1 MTNSQSNLNSEQHI
15 ADILPL
21 VELPE
26 RKVPSSERTTFK
38 LNTNPAEAASP
49 KMDFNVNHLTGTET
63 TREVITFVARVRELK
78 VGLGITDDERM
89 AQFHTTVLTLLH
101 GSAKEAYEVAA
112 KEAATERR
120 EELAE
125 QQTETWYL
133 THAEP
138 TVAVRAAKKKTYLDE
153 IPEFIEEDFEVGLTA
168 ICDQLLPF
176 QALIKVKRYLRRH
189 CHKPANMT
197 IRQYVSRIRKIN
209 EHELPLLVPMSPD
222 NQLPFDEVKELLF
235 YGIPNRYRKKLQE
248 MDVDMTNCPDY
259 ATFIQRAER
268 VEEAERMDSNS
279 NTSASASVPKKNKSS
294 KSSNGKG
301 KSYIRNED
309 SPSGNGTKNCIY
321 HGMNNTHSTDECKV
335 MQAMAESKK
344 SSSGNTTNSSSYAD
358 KKKNNG
364 KSYDKSV
371 TKKEINA
378 LVAKT
383 VRKELMAVSA
393 ARKKATR
400 EANNVEIVADDPLA
414 AELALDEELAGYD
427 FSLLKEENGMKVDT
441 TTSEDVDE

>member
-138 TVAVRAAKKKTYLDE
+138 TEAVRAAKKKTYFDA

-248 MDVDMTNCPDY
+248 MDVDMTNCPD
-259 ATFIQRAER
+259 
-268 VEEAERMDSNS
+268 
-279 NTSASASVPKKNKSS
+279 
-294 KSSNGKG
+294 
-301 KSYIRNED
+301 
-309 SPSGNGTKNCIY
+309 
-321 HGMNNTHSTDECKV
+321 
-335 MQAMAESKK
+335 
-344 SSSGNTTNSSSYAD
+344 
-358 KKKNNG
+358 
-364 KSYDKSV
+364 
-371 TKKEINA
+371 
-378 LVAKT
+378 
-383 VRKELMAVSA
+383 
-393 ARKKATR
+393 
-400 EANNVEIVADDPLA
+400 
-414 AELALDEELAGYD
+414 
-427 FSLLKEENGMKVDT
+427 
-441 TTSEDVDE
+441 

>member
-1 MTNSQSNLNSEQHI
+1 M
-15 ADILPL
+15 
-21 VELPE
+21 
-26 RKVPSSERTTFK
+26 
-38 LNTNPAEAASP
+38 
-49 KMDFNVNHLTGTET
+49 
-63 TREVITFVARVRELK
+63 
-78 VGLGITDDERM
+78 
-89 AQFHTTVLTLLH
+89 
-101 GSAKEAYEVAA
+101 
-112 KEAATERR
+112 
-120 EELAE
+120 
-125 QQTETWYL
+125 

-138 TVAVRAAKKKTYLDE
+138 TVAARAAKKETYLDE

>member
-1 MTNSQSNLNSEQHI
+1 
-15 ADILPL
+15 
-21 VELPE
+21 
-26 RKVPSSERTTFK
+26 
-38 LNTNPAEAASP
+38 
-49 KMDFNVNHLTGTET
+49 
-63 TREVITFVARVRELK
+63 
-78 VGLGITDDERM
+78 
-89 AQFHTTVLTLLH
+89 
-101 GSAKEAYEVAA
+101 
-112 KEAATERR
+112 
-120 EELAE
+120 
-125 QQTETWYL
+125 
-133 THAEP
+133 
-138 TVAVRAAKKKTYLDE
+138 
-153 IPEFIEEDFEVGLTA
+153 
-168 ICDQLLPF
+168 
-176 QALIKVKRYLRRH
+176 
-189 CHKPANMT
+189 MT

-268 VEEAERMDSNS
+268 MEEAERMDSNS
-279 NTSASASVPKKNKSS
+279 NTSTSASVPKKNKSS

-321 HGMNNTHSTDECKV
+321 HGMNNTHLTDKCKV

-344 SSSGNTTNSSSYAD
+344 STSGNTNNSSSYAD
-358 KKKNNG
+358 KKKKNG

-393 ARKKATR
+393 ARKKAAH
-400 EANNVEIVADDPLA
+400 EANNVEIAVDDPLA
-414 AELALDEELAGYD
+414 AELALDEELAGYN
-427 FSLLKEENGMKVDT
+427 FSLLKEENGMKVDS
-441 TTSEDVDE
+441 TTSEVDE

>member
-21 VELPE
+21 VETPE
-26 RKVPSSERTTFK
+26 RKVPSTERTTFK
-38 LNTNPAEAASP
+38 LNTNPAEATSP

-63 TREVITFVARVRELK
+63 TREVITFIARVRELK
-78 VGLGITDDERM
+78 AGLGITEEKQM

-101 GSAKEAYEVAA
+101 GSAKEAYQVAVSDTA
-112 KEAATERR
+112 ETRR
-120 EELAE
+120 LAE
-125 QQTETWYL
+125 AEEGTIAFFADAADPPTALVRFNRNRMLYNATLEVIESDYET
-133 THAEP
+133 
-138 TVAVRAAKKKTYLDE
+138 
-153 IPEFIEEDFEVGLTA
+153 GLNA
-168 ICDQLLPF
+168 ICNQLLPF

-279 NTSASASVPKKNKSS
+279 NTSTSASVPKKNKSS

-344 SSSGNTTNSSSYAD
+344 SSSGNTNNSSSYAD
-358 KKKNNG
+358 KKKSNG

-383 VRKELMAVSA
+383 VLQYARSSWLFLLRVRKPPMKLTMWRSHL
-393 ARKKATR
+393 T
-400 EANNVEIVADDPLA
+400 ILW
-414 AELALDEELAGYD
+414 
-427 FSLLKEENGMKVDT
+427 LLN
-441 TTSEDVDE
+441 